1 VAGRVKVNGEVVSKT
16 GIIIDETRDVVTVKD
31 RPCEIPPAGIYVV
44 LNKPAGYLTTLKDR
58 FGRKTIVDL
67 LKDVPRRIYPVGRL
81 DYDSEGV
88 LLLTDD
94 GDLAFR
100 LTHPSFGV
108 KKLYTVGV
116 KGVFPP
122 DQLRRF
128 QEGIRLQDGHLA
140 TASVRILGQQE
151 NFTILSIEL
160 TEGHKREIKQM
171 CKAIGY
177 PVFSI
182 RRIRFAGVTT
192 DGLARGKWRYLTP
205 SEVTRLKNKVGL
217 H

>member
-1 VAGRVKVNGEVVSKT
+1 VNGKIISKV
-16 GIIIDETRDVVTVKD
+16 GVIIDEIRDVVTVKGKE
-31 RPCEIPPAGIYVV
+31 CSIPPAGLYVV

-67 LKDVPRRIYPVGRL
+67 LTNVPRRVYPVGRL

-100 LTHPSFGV
+100 LTHPKFGV

-116 KGVFPP
+116 TGAFPP
-122 DQLRRF
+122 EQLKSF
-128 QEGIRLQDGHLA
+128 QQGIRLQDGHLA
-140 TASVRILGQQE
+140 TASVRVLGQQE
-151 NFTILSIEL
+151 NFSILSIEL

-182 RRIRFAGVTT
+182 RRIKFAGITA
-192 DGLARGKWRYLTP
+192 DGLARGKWRYLTT
-205 SEVTRLKNKVGL
+205 SEVVRLKKKVRIS
-217 H
+217 